1 MAKTMKRLFEGADWD
16 FNALQIGPAFENEDV
31 WNLEVG
37 LKQSFDRF
45 SYNVSVFHYQYDNRQ
60 AIRLIALRAPMADD
74 LRDVRIQPG
83 RDLVTLVE
91 IEGELPHVKPGDLIT
106 SALINTLID
115 RINALEV
122 GSESV
127 LRLGPLAQSA
137 HTLAALGG
145 PVTAGGGLWVDG
157 ERLLDKE
164 KEVANFALLDG
175 GTLAVRLALAA
186 NATNGEQVLEQLV
199 KNERQGDILMAQISV
214 EEKGDTGGVTVEVT
228 SRQIRTY
235 IGVIQSDGQYLSAMV
250 FLNSIQAGH
259 LPFTW
264 GLYNTKLKRFVLGGA
279 SEDSRLQ
286 EYLKVRG

>member
-1 MAKTMKRLFEGADWD
+1 MRSIVKAVNLNKYYDEYH
-16 FNALQIGPAFENEDV
+16 ALRDINIEVEQGEVMCIIGPSGSGKSTLLRCVNQ
-31 WNLEVG
+31 LE
-37 LKQSFDRF
+37 K
-45 SYNVSVFHYQYDNRQ
+45 
-60 AIRLIALRAPMADD
+60 
-74 LRDVRIQPG
+74 
-83 RDLVTLVE
+83 
-91 IEGELPHVKPGDLIT
+91 
-106 SALINTLID
+106 ID
-115 RINALEV
+115 K
-122 GSESV
+122 
-127 LRLGPLAQSA
+127 
-137 HTLAALGG
+137 
-145 PVTAGGGLWVDG
+145 GGLWVDG

-199 KNERQGDILMAQISV
+199 KHERQGDILMAQISV
-214 EEKGDTGGVTVEVT
+214 EEKGDTGGATVEVT

-279 SEDSRLQ
+279 SEDFRLQ

>member
-1 MAKTMKRLFEGADWD
+1 MALDVSKAIELIKNASEEEMTAIAKALKEDTVTEKNAKVLEILKRVD
-16 FNALQIGPAFENEDV
+16 P
-31 WNLEVG
+31 
-37 LKQSFDRF
+37 DR
-45 SYNVSVFHYQYDNRQ
+45 Y
-60 AIRLIALRAPMADD
+60 
-74 LRDVRIQPG
+74 

-106 SALINTLID
+106 STLINTLID

-122 GSESV
+122 GGESV
-127 LRLGPLAQSA
+127 LRLGPLAQGA

-199 KNERQGDILMAQISV
+199 KHERQGDILMAQISV
-214 EEKGDTGGVTVEVT
+214 EEKGDTGGATVEVT

-264 GLYNTKLKRFVLGGA
+264 GLYSTKLKRFVLGGA
-279 SEDSRLQ
+279 SEDFRLQ

>member
-1 MAKTMKRLFEGADWD
+1 M
-16 FNALQIGPAFENEDV
+16 
-31 WNLEVG
+31 
-37 LKQSFDRF
+37 
-45 SYNVSVFHYQYDNRQ
+45 
-60 AIRLIALRAPMADD
+60 
-74 LRDVRIQPG
+74 
-83 RDLVTLVE
+83 
-91 IEGELPHVKPGDLIT
+91 
-106 SALINTLID
+106 
-115 RINALEV
+115 
-122 GSESV
+122 
-127 LRLGPLAQSA
+127 
-137 HTLAALGG
+137 LAALGG

-157 ERLLDKE
+157 ERLSDKE
-164 KEVANFALLDG
+164 GEVANFALLDG

-214 EEKGDTGGVTVEVT
+214 EEKGDTGGATVEVT

-250 FLNSIQAGH
+250 FLNSIQARH

-279 SEDSRLQ
+279 SEDFRLQ